1 MTTGLQSQKRW
12 QIPVQ
17 QQGLYQRDIKR
28 ISVVG
33 VRWKIVKRRRIISGN
48 TIFAILNKVCRECQ
62 EQQSFQNDRLAW
74 VGEYVMNL
82 YSYQD
87 LLLVDQTSNFHARIS
102 QQALLSLAQEFR
114 MYELLESLFKPGA
127 IQAICLRR
135 LIFLLVGAMFI
146 GTNGIYLLCERMLGT
161 GTWLPHSVLGEL
173 QKQNERQRS
182 QIIKEKIR
190 SKLFQEQMAILSK
203 NFLIDVIHWFS
214 TLVFG
219 NFNKQN
225 IENQDSQYMN
235 RQVEEGFQTSRKQS
249 AELKENT
256 DDTPFEIRE
265 VEEKIE
271 KEKNNLEEFLESQD
285 ESVIQENEIKT
296 NEDSENKKHQ
306 QENISTGDYSTAVKQ
321 ETFLDMDD
329 IISIEDDQ
337 NDPLSNMDRDDIIF
351 IDDDKNQPLS
361 IMDSIAQQ
369 SSLVQDVLSFTE
381 IKSLRV
387 RFVESLIDLADER
400 CRKSV
405 VKQSSRLGIKNDHGS
420 GSLKQEIRKLNFKQ
434 LEEFAIF
441 LGLTYN
447 KSCVVAFCV
456 QFRTQGKKTQ
466 RSVLKY
472 IQDFFEPK
480 KRVRERLSFV
490 VNLLDLADDRTRQNA
505 TSRSIGKQYARTFL
519 KQKIGKLESK
529 QLSRFAVNLA
539 GRSTELTLAK
549 FYRKFK
555 LCNKSRK
562 EMVKYVKDFFHS
574 VKSQKVNYIKDDLNL
589 EQRQPLDFVCS
600 LIDLSDDT
608 TWENT
613 LKLTSRLGIE
623 ENHSRWFLKK
633 EIRKFDSNQ
642 LKEFSIMLGSQCS
655 EESAIDILAIW
666 QQSNKYNYSP
676 QENVVLFIEDYFR
689 VLFSK
694 DFFQQLQ

>member
-1 MTTGLQSQKRW
+1 
-12 QIPVQ
+12 
-17 QQGLYQRDIKR
+17 
-28 ISVVG
+28 
-33 VRWKIVKRRRIISGN
+33 
-48 TIFAILNKVCRECQ
+48 
-62 EQQSFQNDRLAW
+62 
-74 VGEYVMNL
+74 
-82 YSYQD
+82 
-87 LLLVDQTSNFHARIS
+87 
-102 QQALLSLAQEFR
+102 
-114 MYELLESLFKPGA
+114 
-127 IQAICLRR
+127 
-135 LIFLLVGAMFI
+135 
-146 GTNGIYLLCERMLGT
+146 MLGT

-351 IDDDKNQPLS
+351 IDDDDDENEPLS
-361 IMDSIAQQ
+361 IADSSVQQ
-369 SSLVQDVLSFTE
+369 SSLVQDALSSTE
-381 IKSLRV
+381 IENEMV
-387 RFVESLIDLADER
+387 RFVEGIIDLADDRCRQNAVKHSTGLGIKKDHNRYTLKREIRGLDFELLKKFAIMLASSYNKNSAAAFSAQFMPQYKLTQQSVVDYIEDVLPGTKIERVKFVERLIDLAGDR
-400 CRKSV
+400 CRQNF
-405 VKQSSRLGIKNDHGS
+405 VKDTSQLGIKKDHS
-420 GSLKQEIRKLNFKQ
+420 RDSLKQEIQFSSFEQLKQ
-434 LEEFAIF
+434 FAIM
-441 LGLTYN
+441 LGISYFKINAL
-447 KSCVVAFCV
+447 AFSV
-456 QFRTQGKKTQ
+456 QFWPYSQITTQI
-466 RSVLKY
+466 VVKY
-472 IQDFFEPK
+472 IKDFFNPK
-480 KRVRERLSFV
+480 KRVQERLSFV